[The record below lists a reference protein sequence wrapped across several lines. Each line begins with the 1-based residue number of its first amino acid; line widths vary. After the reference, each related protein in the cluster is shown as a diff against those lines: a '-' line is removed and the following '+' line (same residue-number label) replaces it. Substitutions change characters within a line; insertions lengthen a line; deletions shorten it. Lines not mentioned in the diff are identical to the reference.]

1 MYDVLSVIA
10 LVLSLTGNILI
21 NYKKRIGY
29 IVWISSNIAW
39 IAVNVT
45 GQFNVPMVIMYVVY
59 MILNIQGFI
68 LWGRNNKKNS

>member
-1 MYDVLSVIA
+1 MYDILSVIA

-29 IVWISSNIAW
+29 IVWILSNVAW

-59 MILNIQGFI
+59 VALNIQGFA
-68 LWGRNNKKNS
+68 LWSRKNNS

>member
-29 IVWISSNIAW
+29 IVWILSNVAW

-59 MILNIQGFI
+59 MILNIQGFL
-68 LWGRNNKKNS
+68 LWSKDNKKNS

>member
-29 IVWISSNIAW
+29 IVWILSNVAW

-59 MILNIQGFI
+59 VALNIQGFV
-68 LWGRNNKKNS
+68 LWSRKNNS

>member
-1 MYDVLSVIA
+1 MYDILSVIA

-29 IVWISSNIAW
+29 IVWILSNVAW

-59 MILNIQGFI
+59 MILNIQGFL
-68 LWGRNNKKNS
+68 LWSKDNKKNS

>member
-45 GQFNVPMVIMYVVY
+45 GQFNIPMVIMYVVY
-59 MILNIQGFI
+59 VALNIQGFI

>member
-1 MYDVLSVIA
+1 MYDILSVIA

-29 IVWISSNIAW
+29 IVWIASNIAW

-45 GQFNVPMVIMYVVY
+45 GQFNIPMVIMYVVY
-59 MILNIQGFI
+59 VALNVQGFV
-68 LWGRNNKKNS
+68 LWSRKNKS

>member
-29 IVWISSNIAW
+29 IVWISSNVAW
-39 IAVNVT
+39 IAVNIT
-45 GQFNVPMVIMYVVY
+45 GQFNIPMVIMYVVY

>member
-45 GQFNVPMVIMYVVY
+45 GQFNIPMVIMYVVY